1 MKNAIAVKSLYK
13 SFGSLQAIK
22 GINLEVGEGSIFALL
37 GPNGAGKTTLI
48 RVLTTL
54 SLPNSG
60 TAEVYGLDVV
70 KQARKV
76 RHIIGLTG
84 QFSAL
89 DENLTGRENLEL
101 FGMLYH
107 LSKVKSKTKA
117 RELLEFFNLTEAEN
131 RLVRTYS
138 GGMKRRLDIAA
149 SLIANPKVLFLD
161 EPTTGLDPKSRL
173 ALWQVI
179 RKQASLG
186 TTVFLTTQ
194 YLEEA
199 DQIARNIAVMDR
211 GKIIVQGSPE
221 KLKSI
226 IGGNVI
232 EVHLGNPVLLR
243 KTIETLKQKYEKL
256 EVDNIENK
264 ITFPAPKASQL
275 VEVVRLLDQRKIEIS
290 DISLRKPTLDE
301 VFLTL
306 TKG

>member
-107 LSKVKSKTKA
+107 LGKVKSKSKA